1 MRLKDINVVI
11 FLGGFPSFFS
21 DFWPE
26 FKKLVFI
33 QQSKNDKR
41 EISWRKRD
49 GIRMCPAKNRKFCFY
64 LIERMFL

>member
-1 MRLKDINVVI
+1 MFYEIKRHQCGH

-33 QQSKNDKR
+33 QQSKNDIKGNKLEEAR
-41 EISWRKRD
+41 
-49 GIRMCPAKNRKFCFY
+49 
-64 LIERMFL
+64 

>member
-1 MRLKDINVVI
+1 MFYEIKRHQCGH

-33 QQSKNDKR
+33 QQSKNDIKGNKLEEAR
-41 EISWRKRD
+41 WNSDVSRK
-49 GIRMCPAKNRKFCFY
+49 KS
-64 LIERMFL
+64 

>member
-1 MRLKDINVVI
+1 MFYEIKRHQCGN

-33 QQSKNDKR
+33 QQSKNDIKGNKLEEAR
-41 EISWRKRD
+41 WNSNVSRK
-49 GIRMCPAKNRKFCFY
+49 KS
-64 LIERMFL
+64 